1 MRSKLGTLFMHFGNL
16 KTNHETTP
24 KNHAFEVDNIG
35 IPDQGLFFREGG
47 FCKGVPWRKLKNTDQ
62 RLRKLACHRKKHGSS
77 SAAVTPK
84 SSPPKTWNRR
94 EYPQILDFRLGYKQP
109 ARSWHCCTSAWAH
122 KDMLALPRTGG
133 RWPSETGFWW
143 SSLESWWWSSS
154 LLAFTSL
161 APGEEG
167 SQVLRRWAYRP
178 DLGLYGMRWIGG
190 DGTKIE

>member
-1 MRSKLGTLFMHFGNL
+1 MRSKLGTLFRHFGNL
-16 KTNHETTP
+16 KTNHKKTP
-24 KNHAFEVDNIG
+24 KNHDFEVNKIG

-47 FCKGVPWRKLKNTDQ
+47 FRKGVPWRKLKNTDQ
-62 RLRKLACHRKKHGSS
+62 HLRKSACHRKKHGSS

-94 EYPQILDFRLGYKQP
+94 EYPQILDFRLGNKQP
-109 ARSWHCCTSAWAH
+109 ARSWRCCTSAWAH
-122 KDMLALPRTGG
+122 KDMLALPRTGD

-154 LLAFTSL
+154 LLAFSSL

-167 SQVLRRWAYRP
+167 SQVLRRWAYP
-178 DLGLYGMRWIGG
+178 LDLGLYGMRWIGG
-190 DGTKIE
+190 DETNVE